1 MDPVVAS
8 AFLIYFT
15 DTQAFSMAASL
26 INPLLRQ
33 ALWSSVTHNRP
44 GKSVV
49 KRNWNSV
56 RNSISVVKYINEIN
70 EIFIGRAAA
79 RQCLRAGPPT
89 SSSSRNVTAY
99 QSFMASLA
107 SCLILSHVGG
117 VLDCGKVGPDLK
129 GGTGSTDRL
138 HRRRHNFLRKL
149 PQQ

>member
-56 RNSISVVKYINEIN
+56 RK
-70 EIFIGRAAA
+70 FH
-79 RQCLRAGPPT
+79 
-89 SSSSRNVTAY
+89 
-99 QSFMASLA
+99 F
-107 SCLILSHVGG
+107 
-117 VLDCGKVGPDLK
+117 CGQMK
-129 GGTGSTDRL
+129 
-138 HRRRHNFLRKL
+138 
-149 PQQ
+149 